1 MENMDNRMRTD
12 TFAADEVRSL
22 DLRIAAANVRT
33 REAAGREIRVAAFRK
48 ACHCLQGERDREP
61 AAVGR

>member
-12 TFAADEVRSL
+12 TFAADDVRSL

-33 REAAGREIRVAAFRK
+33 REIGRAHV
-48 ACHCLQGERDREP
+48 
-61 AAVGR
+61 